1 VASLKS
7 KIIIPKVKIVKKK
20 KKRRMRWKNKIV
32 ASDRHKKKIDV
43 LRGRGVELGEIN
55 ERTACDWV
63 EGVLCRICKQK

>member
-1 VASLKS
+1 MASLKS

-32 ASDRHKKKIDV
+32 ASDRHKKIIGV
-43 LRGRGVELGEIN
+43 LRGRGVELCEIN